1 MSVSASKDALVA
13 MLDSSVARPLLSWA
27 LRDRALIIMFHRFEH
42 RDLGVHGD
50 RIEDVTSMLALLRK
64 AKVDFVP
71 LDDLVSGLARGG
83 DDRRNRRPQVA
94 ITIDDGYT
102 DALDIGAP
110 AFAAYDCPAT
120 VFVVPGVI
128 DGNDWFWWDKVAF
141 MLARTS
147 RSRMDVEIGQDRVTA
162 TLGTSA
168 DSNRVGHDL
177 IERLKR
183 VPNHERLASL
193 VNLEKHLDVQLPIAP
208 PAQYQ
213 VSGWEDLRE
222 SENDGLR
229 FGAHTQSHPILR
241 MCSDAES
248 IDEMHRSLDRV
259 RAELKWPS
267 GVFCYPNGTEHDFG
281 ARETTFLESQGLL
294 GAVSTVPG
302 TISVRGDAPRSP
314 VSLYRLPRVV
324 FDHRPGAMLR
334 ALLLPIV

>member
-13 MLDSSVARPLLSWA
+13 MLDSPVARPLLSWA
-27 LRDRALIIMFHRFEH
+27 LRDRALIIMFHRFEN

-50 RIEDVTSMLALLRK
+50 RVEDVTSMLALLRR

-71 LDDLVSGLARGG
+71 LDDLVSGLSREG

-120 VFVVPGVI
+120 VFVVPGII
-128 DGNDWFWWDKVAF
+128 DGNDWFWWDKIAF

-147 RSRMDVEIGQDRVTA
+147 RDRLDIAIGQDRMTA
-162 TLGTSA
+162 TLGTPA
-168 DSNRVGHDL
+168 DSNRARHDL

-208 PAQYQ
+208 PARYQ
-213 VSGWEDLRE
+213 VSGWEALRA
-222 SENDGLR
+222 SENDVLR

-248 IDEMHRSLDRV
+248 MDEMRHSLDRV
-259 RAELKWPS
+259 NAELKWPS
-267 GVFCYPNGTEHDFG
+267 GVFCYPNGTANDFG
-281 ARETTFLESQGLL
+281 SRETTYLESLGVL
-294 GAVSTVPG
+294 GAVSTIPG